1 MFQLSKH
8 CKHVRCDKSLQ
19 QLSVYRLHT
28 CLVGPPAKKGAS
40 PIECVFDCTA
50 FKDLQ
55 VKVGPPSLFD
65 SLCGNPPFLN
75 IPTVFWRLCFRQIF
89 WKLMLLFQSFSL
101 FGVQNKKG
109 FSRFEKCLQGS
120 TGAAKISLKEK
131 SGMTCAMLGK
141 QPQATPHSSSMKGML
156 LRLELWLCLRF
167 FALEKEICNRARQKP
182 YTAPRLSKHIKFFH
196 YFPINM

>member
-28 CLVGPPAKKGAS
+28 FLVGPPAKKGAS

-55 VKVGPPSLFD
+55 VKVGPRVYLIRYAGTRHFKHSNSILASVLSTNFLEIDVIISTLFVVW
-65 SLCGNPPFLN
+65 CPK
-75 IPTVFWRLCFRQIF
+75 Q
-89 WKLMLLFQSFSL
+89 K
-101 FGVQNKKG
+101 
-109 FSRFEKCLQGS
+109 RFPRCEKCLQGS
-120 TGAAKISLKEK
+120 TGAAKISLKET
-131 SGMTCAMLGK
+131 SGMRCAMLGK
-141 QPQATPHSSSMKGML
+141 PPQATPHSSSMKGML